1 MVLRSRFH
9 VNVLRVE
16 EGWGG
21 GHRNRRLQASRLWTW
36 SCNFGPGSASAYRYF
51 GYRQK
56 IPEYSPRRLQHC
68 PAGAAAAREFCGRQ
82 ARSIGSLPPPSSSI
96 GFCIFVQDRDET
108 PPPPGEPVSLV
119 SESRDTREI
128 GSSGGRGR
136 GGGDEEEETKYRVAP
151 FHVRFI
157 GSSSCDRDNDIRR
170 ARVFRATSRLIIISD

>member
-9 VNVLRVE
+9 VNVLRGE

-108 PPPPGEPVSLV
+108 PPPPPVNRSHLYP
-119 SESRDTREI
+119 SPGTRARLDLRE
-128 GSSGGRGR
+128 
-136 GGGDEEEETKYRVAP
+136 GGGGGGET
-151 FHVRFI
+151 
-157 GSSSCDRDNDIRR
+157 RR
-170 ARVFRATSRLIIISD
+170 RKQSIASRHFTFALSVLPAVIAITIFGELECFAQRLG